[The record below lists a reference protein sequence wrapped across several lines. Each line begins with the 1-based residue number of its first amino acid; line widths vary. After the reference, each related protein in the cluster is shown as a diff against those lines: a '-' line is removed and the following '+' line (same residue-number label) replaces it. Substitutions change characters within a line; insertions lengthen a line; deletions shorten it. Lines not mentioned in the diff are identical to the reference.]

1 MAKSFNLTAQL
12 NLQGPGNLKPVI
24 GKLKRELS
32 TISGGVDLKI
42 NKSSVGSI
50 KRAAVEMKAL
60 SDSLTRAAKD
70 SKTLNTNLSALN
82 STINKTAS
90 VAKSASAS
98 SNAVATG
105 MNKVTTATNK
115 ANQSFAQH
123 INALIK
129 TKDVQKSMAF
139 SLVYRGLNLIT
150 NGVTETTQHII
161 DFNKELNRL
170 KQVDP
175 TANLSGISKE
185 IRSLAVNLGVSSK
198 LLAETTVTL
207 AQAGYSAKEASDSL
221 DILAKTSLSAT
232 FGSIQQ
238 TTEGLIAMKNQF
250 GFLAKEGV
258 AALDSINQLSKLYAV
273 ESEDLIAAVQRTG
286 GVFAESSRQ
295 LDTPIEKL
303 QKFGAIFTSIRQTTR
318 QSAETIATGI
328 KTIAGRLQRASTY
341 TFFKDMGVEIRD
353 ARGEFKGFYEVIGL
367 ISEAMKKQGIAAGS
381 LQYAKIVE
389 ELGGIRQ
396 IGNVI
401 PLLNQF
407 ALAQEA
413 LNKAQNSSGSVAG
426 DAATAQETFA
436 TSIQKS
442 VEAMFD
448 LGQAI
453 SDSGIGFLAK
463 TLIDITTVGLKVA
476 KVFAPLAPIFAGKLA
491 LKAFGGGGGGGGL
504 LGGLFGG
511 GGGPTPSDNTP
522 TIQNTSA
529 VQKQTDA
536 TNKLIDAMGRFQAN
550 ASAEGFPHFARGGV
564 VPGSGNSDSVHAM
577 LTPGEFVIRKDAV
590 KALGTERLHK
600 MNKYATGGKILE
612 PANHTV
618 GAMLLEDKSSD
629 YDIPAADVAKSKIDK
644 ERRPAVRAALD
655 AEGVS
660 NYKVIRTGP
669 KNGSALF
676 TRTIDNALKNAVN
689 QSAESLANMY
699 GVSAPDIDSLNVGN
713 FIKTVNDG
721 ARGAVFE
728 GVLQHIAKQGV
739 YSDDEGNKNAPFDFE
754 NGIGSQLQT
763 ENLYPSLNMNFI
775 DAKATSAAAAKAE
788 ISKKIANEIYESID
802 PSKYLG
808 IAEQKAQSSGDPD
821 TYEKLKNFIAARPKK
836 NVYKYTDFQNVKAGF
851 SSKTNKGEIES
862 FLDANFDR
870 LGLQAKDDREY
881 YYKKGYQRR
890 AKGGFIQKF
899 ADGGEVASP
908 KQIAFIESLFS
919 QFERGVGA
927 RHPRINEW
935 MPPDDKRQASDIISK
950 LKATIPEIPLIKQFL
965 GKGINYGGG
974 MGSGF
979 VVTKFPPIGRVQ
991 QRPLSQFGG
1000 NIEQIQEYIKRG
1012 ELSFGS
1018 SVQQKRGLSQGSMAL
1033 RTRRRFAEGGSAE
1046 DTVPALLTPGEF
1058 VINKEAASRIGSAN
1072 LNKLNH
1078 ADKIQGFNKGGAV
1091 GNIVQSFADG
1101 GNVEPIIR
1109 AISENL
1115 GRSMQMISQQLSA
1128 IMRQDLKDIQSSGGS
1143 INDVFKGIIERLII
1157 ELKESG
1163 GTTKENNKLISE
1175 LTGSIL
1181 NIKMLGPKGSN
1192 LPDATAEKIAKD
1204 IQKTLKDIA
1213 TNGPK
1218 GISESSALAKD
1229 IASTKA
1235 PIIPIGSFKTLPSD
1249 FKQDFKAIYSGI
1261 KTGLTT
1267 AFEKVSGA
1275 MGPTISKIKQ
1285 TFDSPLKA
1293 SLAGATA
1300 LKGAFVALDGTI
1312 NNIIGDSE
1320 GLAAAFRG
1328 AEGAVTGFMQGAS
1341 AAKGLGLSG
1350 PQSIFAGVAL
1360 AIGSAL
1366 REGLKAYKDKQLE
1379 NTIKDVS
1386 KAGDDFTKALQRLS
1400 KEINK
1405 NNLDEFNDTLKAG
1418 GASLE
1423 AQQKLMEIG
1432 IGNNRIGGMEQT
1444 GGALGGAAAGGA
1456 IGAAIGS
1463 FIPVIGTAIG
1473 GVVGAIAGAITGFQM
1488 VSDSIERQNKAAGEY
1503 AVAGD
1508 RLFQQFTELS
1518 RIRLDRMGIQ
1528 ELKQLQSQGKTGA
1541 AIFDTYA
1548 QALEKTGNYTKE
1560 QAQNLA
1566 VEQAALA
1573 AYAAK
1578 RKDEG
1583 ASEAQIVKEL
1593 TDERAASIEVG
1604 KELVK
1609 VNADALLSE
1618 TLLLK
1623 ERKQVEITTR
1633 NLITTF
1639 QDFGEQLRRNT
1650 AEFNDASRAREMS
1663 SANTLGERTRATFST
1678 QISDILDNIG
1688 AYSQADVRRAGLSA
1702 GTPVYGRAQT
1712 EEFLKYAQANKI
1724 LESRLPELL
1733 KNAGRDAGARQ
1744 QVVSTVEGMLQNLGI
1759 DPGETEA
1766 TMKQIQQVLDK
1777 NADADTATLL
1787 EELGPVIENISSV
1800 GKEAMDR
1807 LKEAANRMNLALEGA
1822 SDAAYKFYDAMSKAR
1837 EYTIKGTQIRY
1848 QAEID
1853 LRKTLGQD
1861 IDLETLNAG
1870 FNAQV
1875 NALLD
1880 PMRDR
1885 GVDVS
1890 QDPESILRGMQ
1901 DLNAAQLGLIED
1913 IERNRR
1919 GLSVEDPANREF
1931 YTQSMFESV
1940 DAFAAN
1946 NDALA
1951 ESKKALELLANDGT
1965 RAANALSKIQE
1976 REQRNRAGANFLR
1989 EIFTNDPAQNIQLR
2003 GQLEALGRARAGD
2016 QNILQNPQMLEQAF
2030 GGLDKIGGM
2039 LDPKLRAQIEGD
2051 LLENTLKAQGIN
2063 LNDVFMP
2070 GVNGQPDTTYQDIVN
2085 SVRGKGD
2092 PNDPLIQAYYDA
2104 VNTQIAAN
2112 DMLSALQIAEAKI
2125 QEQRLK
2131 DIHQGILELPERL
2144 ATEIQAANELTAD
2157 ELKAGGAQQFEDAQL
2172 KANLEEAKQ
2181 QQTES
2186 YNDYLEKRKKAE
2198 ELKRMGAT
2206 ANPEYQ
2212 TAVREKLDAEAKL
2225 RADTE
2230 KTQQAQAAVDA
2241 DKRAA
2246 QAEYD
2251 RKLKQAE
2258 DNDKR
2263 RAQEREDDAQ
2273 AERERQRKNLEIRQ
2287 QEINKSNERTK
2298 ATREAQAAQASALSR
2313 GGVVYASNGAM
2324 VPRGTDT
2331 VPAMLSPGEFVMSRY
2346 AVKKHGV
2353 GMMNYLNNGGKPIE
2367 GSATVQLAG
2376 PSATAG
2382 EGISILGSALGSNG
2396 NPLTLRNAGSL
2407 VDQTFGLDG
2416 YGAAAGDLADAAVAG
2431 VVEGRKAAS
2440 VGAGM
2445 QGGLAAYGGLYLT
2458 DLARQG
2464 VEYALDPEKKVEQ
2477 IYQQNRKQ
2485 ATQGY
2490 AQNVGENLANPGR
2503 ATAQLAQ
2510 ESVGLASDVSTAQ
2523 AAADKTR
2530 RMEFN
2535 RNVEKRIANRDNIN
2549 RQLGMFPNPLVQY
2562 QARGG
2567 LVNYLADGG
2576 QPTLNRKSVEDQVVA
2591 EARRVGIMEENET
2604 IDAFLQ
2610 RTRTPEY
2617 SIMADVITGYGT
2629 DSEKTER
2636 QYVGGDL
2643 NMAALTRAQLLKI
2656 RRVSRLSER
2665 LGIGLL
2671 DAQTLDNTR
2680 NKDPKFYNNSYDSE
2694 KVTGQGHTEEQVAE
2708 MQEKRKEILAGIR
2721 ERRTHERRTK
2731 KGTGNAAYDQMMAGR
2746 AAAYNNMMAQRRAA
2760 HQARYKASGGAIYA
2774 NNGMFTPKG
2783 TDTVPAML
2791 TPGEF
2796 VINKASTEKYR
2807 GIIERINNDTLYRA
2821 AGGGTPGVAGG
2832 TGGGMTSLSIDFST
2846 FEQNTNLFN
2855 GSVGS
2860 FGEFVSSFG
2869 TYVTTLQNFNF
2880 PTLPDRIEL
2889 YTNGRIVHE
2898 VRGAAAFEAMEV
2910 RLNETIE
2917 EQSNAILNLIYN
2929 QSNGTLGKS
2938 NGGS

>member
-24 GKLKRELS
+24 GKLKKELS
-32 TISGGVDLKI
+32 TIGGGIDLKI
-42 NKSSVGSI
+42 DKSSVGSI
-50 KRAAVEMKAL
+50 KRAATEMKAL

-70 SKTLNTNLSALN
+70 SKILNANLSALN
-82 STINKTAS
+82 STINKSAAITKSTAS
-90 VAKSASAS
+90 STNS
-98 SNAVATG
+98 VATG
-105 MNKVTTATNK
+105 MNKVANAANKASSAVDKTNK
-115 ANQSFAQH
+115 GLTTMAD
-123 INALIK
+123 L
-129 TKDVQKSMAF
+129 QKSIAF
-139 SLVYRGLNLIT
+139 SLIYRGLNLFT
-150 NGVTETTQHII
+150 QGLTTTTTHIV

-170 KQVDP
+170 KQVSAD
-175 TANLSGISKE
+175 TDLSGISKQ

-207 AQAGYSAKEASDSL
+207 AQAGFSAKEAADSL

-250 GFLAKEGV
+250 GFLAKEGT

-367 ISEAMKKQGIAAGS
+367 ITQAMKEQGIAAGS
-381 LQYAKIVE
+381 LQYAKIIE

-407 ALAQEA
+407 GLAQEA

-453 SDSGIGFLAK
+453 SDSGIGVFAK
-463 TLIDITTVGLKVA
+463 ILIDTSTAALKVA
-476 KVFAPLAPIFAGKLA
+476 KVLAPLAPIFAANAAKNILS
-491 LKAFGGGGGGGGL
+491 GGASGGAVGNLVGGL
-504 LGGLFGG
+504 VKNTFKLFSNDGKGLFGG
-511 GGGPTPSDNTP
+511 GSDGGAGPKAPDNTP

-529 VQKQTDA
+529 LQKQTDA
-536 TNKLIDAMGRFQAN
+536 TNKLIDAMARFQAK
-550 ASAEGFPHFARGGV
+550 AGDEGFPHFARGGV

-600 MNKYATGGKILE
+600 MNKYATGGKILQ
-612 PANHTV
+612 PANHIV

-644 ERRPAVRAALD
+644 QRRPAIRAALE

-676 TRTIDNALKNAVN
+676 TRTIDNALKVAVN

-699 GVSAPDIDSLNVGN
+699 GVSAPDIDSLNIGN

-754 NGIGSQLQT
+754 SGIGPQLQT
-763 ENLYPSLNMNFI
+763 ENLYPSLNMNFV
-775 DAKATSAAAAKAE
+775 DAKATSEAAAKAE
-788 ISKKIANEIYESID
+788 MSKKIANEIYESID
-802 PSKYLG
+802 PNQYLAA
-808 IAEQKAQSSGDPD
+808 AEQQAQSSGNSEAFQKIKEFLESGTKAKTFTWDSFQGA
-821 TYEKLKNFIAARPKK
+821 KFGFPKD
-836 NVYKYTDFQNVKAGF
+836 NQNK
-851 SSKTNKGEIES
+851 SDIEP
-862 FLDANFDR
+862 FLDANLDD
-870 LGLQAKDDREY
+870 LGL
-881 YYKKGYQRR
+881 KKTERGYARKNYERR

-899 ADGGEVASP
+899 AKGGRVSDEFLQKYKDKGIDWSDVWGTYIVT
-908 KQIAFIESLFS
+908 KQGPSINPQVKKLSEFNGDEALVEAFI
-919 QFERGVGA
+919 QRGNLALSGYQSG
-927 RHPRINEW
+927 P
-935 MPPDDKRQASDIISK
+935 
-950 LKATIPEIPLIKQFL
+950 
-965 GKGINYGGG
+965 GGYGG
-974 MGSGF
+974 SG
-979 VVTKFPPIGRVQ
+979 R
-991 QRPLSQFGG
+991 GG
-1000 NIEQIQEYIKRG
+1000 
-1012 ELSFGS
+1012 F
-1018 SVQQKRGLSQGSMAL
+1018 
-1033 RTRRRFAEGGSAE
+1033 RTRRRYAAGGSAK
-1046 DTVPALLTPGEF
+1046 DTVPAMLTPGEF
-1058 VINKEAASRIGSAN
+1058 VLNKRAASRIGSAN

-1091 GNIVQSFADG
+1091 GSIVQSFADG

-1115 GRSMQMISQQLSA
+1115 GRSMQMVSQQLSG

-1143 INDVFKGIIERLII
+1143 INDVFKGIIERLIV
-1157 ELKESG
+1157 ELKDSG

-1218 GISESSALAKD
+1218 AIGESSALAND
-1229 IASTKA
+1229 IASTKTPKT
-1235 PIIPIGSFKTLPSD
+1235 PITTSLKNILLRDVGKDLKGIGNTVK
-1249 FKQDFKAIYSGI
+1249 G
-1261 KTGLTT
+1261 GLTT
-1267 AFEKVSGA
+1267 AFEKVSGSI
-1275 MGPTISKIKQ
+1275 GPVISKIKRQ
-1285 TFDSPLKA
+1285 FDSPLKA

-1300 LKGAFVALDGTI
+1300 LKATFVALDGTI
-1312 NNIIGDSE
+1312 NNMIGDSE
-1320 GLAAAFRG
+1320 ELAAAFRG
-1328 AEGAVTGFMQGAS
+1328 AEGAITGFIQGAS
-1341 AAKGLGLSG
+1341 AAKALGLSG

-1366 REGLKAYKDKQLE
+1366 RQGLKAYKDKQLE

-1423 AQQKLMEIG
+1423 AQQKLIETG
-1432 IGNNRIGGMEQT
+1432 IGNNRIGGREQT

-1473 GVVGAIAGAITGFQM
+1473 GVIGAIAGAITGFQM
-1488 VSDSIERQNKAAGEY
+1488 VSDSIERQNKAAGEF

-1508 RLFQQFTELS
+1508 RIFQQFTELS

-1548 QALEKTGNYTKE
+1548 QALEKTGNYTQE

-1566 VEQAALA
+1566 IEQAALA

-1623 ERKQVEITTR
+1623 ERRQVEITTR

-1688 AYSQADVRRAGLSA
+1688 AYSQTEVRRAGLSA

-1759 DPGETEA
+1759 DGGEAE
-1766 TMKQIQQVLDK
+1766 TMMNQIRQVLDK

-1787 EELGPVIENISSV
+1787 EELGPVIENISNV

-2112 DMLSALQIAEAKI
+2112 DALAALQIAEAKI
-2125 QEQRLK
+2125 QEQRLV
-2131 DIHQGILELPERL
+2131 DIHKGILDLPERL

-2157 ELKAGGAQQFEDAQL
+2157 ELKIGGAQQFEDAQL

-2212 TAVREKLDAEAKL
+2212 KAVREKLDAEAKL

-2251 RKLKQAE
+2251 RKLKQAQ

-2263 RAQEREDDAQ
+2263 RDQEREDDAQ
-2273 AERERQRKNLEIRQ
+2273 AARERERRDLELRQ
-2287 QEINKSNERTK
+2287 QVVQDFIEDRRRQRQE
-2298 ATREAQAAQASALSR
+2298 EADQAAGLSR

-2331 VPAMLSPGEFVMSRY
+2331 VPAMLTPGEFVMSRY

-2353 GMMNYLNNGGKPIE
+2353 GMMNYLNNGGRPIE

-2376 PSATAG
+2376 STAATG

-2431 VVEGRKAAS
+2431 IVEGRKAAS

-2464 VEYALDPEKKVEQ
+2464 AEYALDPEKKVEQ

-2510 ESVGLASDVSTAQ
+2510 ESIGLASDVSTAQ

-2535 RNVEKRIANRDNIN
+2535 RSVEKRIANRDNID
-2549 RQLGMFPNPLVQY
+2549 RQLGMFSNPLVQY
-2562 QARGG
+2562 RALGG
-2567 LVNYLADGG
+2567 LVSYLENGG
-2576 QPTLNRKSVEDQVVA
+2576 QPEKSAAEFWDEVIK
-2591 EARRVGIMEENET
+2591 EARLAGTLGENESV
-2604 IDAFLQ
+2604 DSFLA
-2610 RTRTPEY
+2610 RTRGKKYNLVQDGKYIGDSNSFTRE
-2617 SIMADVITGYGT
+2617 MAVTRHRFL
-2629 DSEKTER
+2629 KLRQMER
-2636 QYVGGDL
+2636 
-2643 NMAALTRAQLLKI
+2643 AAASNGSTI
-2656 RRVSRLSER
+2656 
-2665 LGIGLL
+2665 L
-2671 DAQTLDNTR
+2671 DEQVLFNTR
-2680 NKDPKFYNNSYDSE
+2680 GSNRDLKYWSDDRGGYTNN
-2694 KVTGQGHTEEQVAE
+2694 QGHTKDQMDKMLEQ
-2708 MQEKRKEILAGIR
+2708 RKEILA
-2721 ERRTHERRTK
+2721 ERFKKNHEVEKRRAS
-2731 KGTGNAAYDQMMAGR
+2731 GEAIPRQTGNAQYDQMMAGR

-2760 HQARYKASGGAIYA
+2760 HQAMVPDQYRANGGVIYA

-2796 VINKASTEKYR
+2796 VINKKSTEKYR
-2807 GIIERINNDTLYRA
+2807 GLIEKINNGTLYA
-2821 AGGGTPGVAGG
+2821 ADGALVGGSNAGGGGGTP
-2832 TGGGMTSLSIDFST
+2832 SLSIDFSI
-2846 FEQNTNLFN
+2846 FDKNVNLFN

-2938 NGGS
+2938 NGGT